1 MITGSRALRDAV
13 LSCSA
18 AWSHRDSR
26 LSNGAKR
33 WSNNL
38 MKLTVTMTFTETQVE
53 IFAIVTKADAQ
64 AWLDEQ
70 GPPAGDKAENRSP
83 GRDQA

>member
-1 MITGSRALRDAV
+1 
-13 LSCSA
+13 
-18 AWSHRDSR
+18 
-26 LSNGAKR
+26 
-33 WSNNL
+33 
-38 MKLTVTMTFTETQVE
+38 MKLTVTMTFTETQVQ